1 MAYNKKTSG
10 DKKTPHNKKTSVK
23 RFGNN
28 APMPKRK
35 QKITRL
41 SGLTERLIGPALSK
55 KSAQLGQIIAY
66 WPHIVGPISDW
77 ARPVS
82 LHPPRHEKD
91 EGVLAISILSGRGP
105 EAQMRQ
111 SEIRDLINGY
121 FGYALI
127 GKLQIKQDLILDKT
141 ERQTSNQS
149 SGKHHQ
155 NTPPAAKSPD
165 DSASSDPPT
174 LKAALD
180 RLGKTLAKKGRI

>member
-1 MAYNKKTSG
+1 MAYDKKTSG
-10 DKKTPHNKKTSVK
+10 DKKTLRNKKTSVK
-23 RFGNN
+23 KFGNN
-28 APMPKRK
+28 GPMPKRK

-41 SGLTERLIGPALSK
+41 SGLTEGLIGPALSK

-127 GKLQIKQDLILDKT
+127 GKLQIKQDLILDKA
-141 ERQTSNQS
+141 EKQASNQTA
-149 SGKHHQ
+149 GMQH
-155 NTPPAAKSPD
+155 PPLPAAKSSD
-165 DSASSDPPT
+165 DSASSEQPT